1 MWTGSTEVVHVTSL
15 NGAISFQ
22 ISIFG
27 LFDIYVTKPSDK
39 HLCHMCRCIN
49 LQFVAFWQFSL
60 VGYTYTCMHITVCI
74 HRHVCTLQCV
84 YISMHTHSTVG
95 IHLHVCMLCQ
105 HGFQD
110 GP

>member
-49 LQFVAFWQFSL
+49 LQFVAFGPFSL
-60 VGYTYTCMHITVCI
+60 VGI
-74 HRHVCTLQCV
+74 HTLVCTLQCV
-84 YISMHTHSTVG
+84 CMGMYAHNTVC
-95 IHLHVCMLCQ
+95 IH
-105 HGFQD
+105 
-110 GP
+110 